1 MTKMKIKIL
10 IGDVIA
16 NGSRHLGTFK
26 TSKLWGFIKPF
37 SM

>member
-26 TSKLWGFIKPF
+26 NPKIVGIH
-37 SM
+37 